1 MHRDEQY
8 TLGCIQEVS
17 LQGSPIKDFIQVCLD
32 VGKCPT
38 RSRILIVLRLHN
50 MWALFLE
57 FPYKWYKYEAVHNHC
72 ELVALSH
79 TLFSEE

>member
-1 MHRDEQY
+1 M
-8 TLGCIQEVS
+8 
-17 LQGSPIKDFIQVCLD
+17 CLD